1 MIAVDPQATERWLLQ
16 LSHIRPAAYRL
27 DLASAATRLLG
38 AEAPALT
45 LAQLPATPGDRWLGL
60 PIEAGNPP
68 APGRVAIEAIATGD
82 PSTAA
87 EYAGLLLDE
96 WLDRIPSQET
106 SAGVSFHYNEPK
118 ARAPQALLLAICP
131 DNRAT
136 WDGGLVRTIL
146 EETLALAKVRAV
158 DLGSIQEVG
167 QILPALCFP
176 FNLQA
181 TTPATRFFP
190 ASALETSL
198 GNIANTANVVS
209 ES

>member
-1 MIAVDPQATERWLLQ
+1 MDPQATDRWLVQ

-27 DLASAATRLLG
+27 DLALAATQLLG
-38 AEAPALT
+38 ARRPGLT

-60 PIEAGNPP
+60 TIEAGNPP

-82 PSTAA
+82 PSASA
-87 EYAGLLLDE
+87 KYAGLLLDE
-96 WLDRIPSQET
+96 WLDRIPSQDT

-118 ARAPQALLLAICP
+118 ARAPQVLVLAICP
-131 DNRAT
+131 DNRAA

-146 EETLALAKVRAV
+146 EETLGLAKVRAV
-158 DLGSIQEVG
+158 DLNSIQEVG

-190 ASALETSL
+190 ASALEASVGKLTNAPAE
-198 GNIANTANVVS
+198 G
-209 ES
+209 